1 VTRRNATNA
10 DADADAD
17 AGRTEGC
24 LILNSYSQLMDG
36 SSVCGACGF
45 GVHSHRLYFR
55 RLSFSSHLPRL
66 YWRHP
71 PFRRDHLCG
80 GTSSSTPSLASAK
93 PRVDSRFSNYKPGC
107 LFRYKQTGR
116 FWYFLSVQ
124 HVCFRVRSKS
134 GQVGDDVPRRWG
146 FMVVSNN
153 PGAICCRSRELQ
165 GGTGLRFGSGGF
177 CVFQVPGEK
186 EAKDSRS
193 IFTERK
199 KGGNK

>member
-1 VTRRNATNA
+1 MVHVGLGSIHIGYISAGCPSPLICRDSTGATHRSVGIIC
-10 DADADAD
+10 
-17 AGRTEGC
+17 AGE
-24 LILNSYSQLMDG
+24 
-36 SSVCGACGF
+36 
-45 GVHSHRLYFR
+45 
-55 RLSFSSHLPRL
+55 LPL
-66 YWRHP
+66 Q
-71 PFRRDHLCG
+71 
-80 GTSSSTPSLASAK
+80 TPSLASAK

-116 FWYFLSVQ
+116 FWHFLSLQ
-124 HVCFRVRSKS
+124 HVRFRVRSRS